1 MYKEFV
7 MKRFIILTLM
17 FYSILLSANA
27 AFAQTADFDDLIL
40 AKESYWN
47 GSDGT
52 GGFFSSGY
60 AFSNNYNLSYASWD
74 GFAYTNITNTTAEGF
89 AAQYNAITGSGND
102 NSENYVVGYCS
113 SFATNPPTITLSNEQ
128 VVSGAFFT
136 NNNYAFYS
144 MTNGDDFSKKFTA
157 DDWFKLTIIGWNDNG
172 EKTGTVEFKL
182 ANGTNIIDTWSWV
195 NLESLGKVKQVTF
208 ALTSTDNGEYGM
220 NTPAYFCMDN
230 FNEYNDYDN
239 DDNDSCFIH
248 SIVHEMHLR

>member
-1 MYKEFV
+1 
-7 MKRFIILTLM
+7 M
-17 FYSILLSANA
+17 FCFFLISANA
-27 AFAQTADFDDLIL
+27 AVAETADFENLTL
-40 AKESYWN
+40 NSQSYWN
-47 GSDGT
+47 GSDGS
-52 GGFFSSGY
+52 GGFFSGGM
-60 AFSNNYNLSYASWD
+60 AFSNNFNQEWYSWD
-74 GFAYTNITNTTAEGF
+74 GFAYSNITNTTAEGSV
-89 AAQYNAITGSGND
+89 AQYNAIAGSGVYD
-102 NSENYVVGYCS
+102 SANYAVGYVS
-113 SFATNPPTITLSNEQ
+113 SYASNPPTITLSEEQ
-128 VVSGAFFT
+128 MISGAFFT